1 MKNFAERF
9 VLILVP
15 LLLAACVPTVDT
27 ACDSVDG
34 LTAALRD
41 SGAEADSGEQIDQSF
56 FTVPAQRLVVNAE
69 DVQVFAYPSVD
80 LARSDAAQVSP
91 DGYSVGYFHGHLDCH
106 AAFLPVREVDRLI
119 CWRQF
124 RVADNAQSTV
134 GLAIC
139 RRIVH

>member
-91 DGYSVGYFHGHLDCH
+91 DGYSVGTSMVTWIATPHFFQCGK
-106 AAFLPVREVDRLI
+106 LI
-119 CWRQF
+119 VLYVGDNSELLTMLKAQLGSQF
-124 RVADNAQSTV
+124 A
-134 GLAIC
+134 GG
-139 RRIVH
+139 